1 MPDRAFID
9 TNIFVYTNSDTDI
22 DKRDKARSVLNN
34 YDCIIS
40 TQVTNELSNVLG
52 RKFSKSADEIK
63 AILTAMETVCD
74 IAVLTLETT
83 RSALDIQTR
92 YNYSFYDALILS
104 TALENNCRYVISEDL
119 QDRQII
125 EGRLTILNPF
135 S

>member
-9 TNIFVYTNSDTDI
+9 TNIFVYINSDTDI